1 MKDDNNKVI
10 TSYDNLTTYLSI
22 LKLLDYNL
30 SKEVSSL
37 DGQKKSN
44 EILIN
49 TIEKYEDDRL
59 IELKNFKRVKEL
71 DKKPTDLKF
80 AQYEEK
86 IKINDSIILTYQITN
101 HTPEEVGIK
110 VIMILRT
117 KYKEFSNL
125 SKVKCWKEGNIIKIL
140 VKFETNNIFL
150 INKFTEKDFIIN
162 NKIRPS
168 IDYVESD
175 KYDWSEKKDSLY
187 DKIIHSVYK

>member
-10 TSYDNLTTYLSI
+10 TSYDNLTTYVSI

-30 SKEVSSL
+30 SKEVRSL

-80 AQYEEK
+80 DQYEEK

>member
-10 TSYDNLTTYLSI
+10 TSYDNLTTYVSI

-30 SKEVSSL
+30 SKEVRSL

-80 AQYEEK
+80 DQYEEK

-117 KYKEFSNL
+117 KYKEFSNF
-125 SKVKCWKEGNIIKIL
+125 SKVKCWKEGKIIKIL

>member
-10 TSYDNLTTYLSI
+10 TSYDNLTTYVSI

-30 SKEVSSL
+30 SKEVRSL

-80 AQYEEK
+80 AQYDEK

>member
-1 MKDDNNKVI
+1 MKDDNNIVI
-10 TSYDNLTTYLSI
+10 TSYDNLTTYVSI

-30 SKEVSSL
+30 SKEVRSL

-117 KYKEFSNL
+117 KYKEFSNF

-187 DKIIHSVYK
+187 DKIIHNVYN

>member
-10 TSYDNLTTYLSI
+10 TSYDNLTTYVSI

-30 SKEVSSL
+30 SKEVRSL

-125 SKVKCWKEGNIIKIL
+125 SKVKCWKEGKIIKIL

-187 DKIIHSVYK
+187 DKIIHNVYN

>member
-10 TSYDNLTTYLSI
+10 TSYDNLTTYVSI

-30 SKEVSSL
+30 SKEVRSL

-59 IELKNFKRVKEL
+59 IELKNFKRIKEL

-117 KYKEFSNL
+117 KYKEFSNF
-125 SKVKCWKEGNIIKIL
+125 SKVKCWKEGKIIKIL

-187 DKIIHSVYK
+187 DKIIHNVYN

>member
-1 MKDDNNKVI
+1 MTDKNNKVI
-10 TSYDNLTTYLSI
+10 TSYDNLTTYVDT
-22 LKLLDYNL
+22 LKFLDYEL
-30 SKEVSSL
+30 TKYVRELV
-37 DGQKKSN
+37 GQKNSN
-44 EILIN
+44 EILIK
-49 TIEKYEDDRL
+49 TIENNEDDCFM
-59 IELKNFKRVKEL
+59 ELKNFKRVKEL

-125 SKVKCWKEGNIIKIL
+125 SKVKCWKEGKIIKIL

-187 DKIIHSVYK
+187 DKIIHNVYN